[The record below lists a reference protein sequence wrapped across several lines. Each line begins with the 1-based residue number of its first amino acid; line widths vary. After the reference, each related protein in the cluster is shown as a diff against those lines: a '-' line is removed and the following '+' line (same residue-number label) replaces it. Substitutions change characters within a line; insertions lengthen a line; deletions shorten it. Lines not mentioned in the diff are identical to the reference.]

1 MNSIHECQFTECECE
16 WEWAFSRYFRTE
28 CECEC
33 ELKNFKTTHSSH
45 QFSQNL
51 SKTSF
56 ILCLF
61 LRAEITLNE
70 STYSAETFTANR
82 IASQIS

>member
-1 MNSIHECQFTECECE
+1 MNSIHECQFTECEFE

-33 ELKNFKTTHSSH
+33 ELKISKTTHSPH

-51 SKTSF
+51 
-56 ILCLF
+56 
-61 LRAEITLNE
+61 
-70 STYSAETFTANR
+70 
-82 IASQIS
+82 

>member
-28 CECEC
+28 CE
-33 ELKNFKTTHSSH
+33 LKISKTTHSPH

-56 ILCLF
+56 IPSLF
-61 LRAEITLNE
+61 YIQDYN
-70 STYSAETFTANR
+70 YYFNYYFPNK
-82 IASQIS
+82 QY

>member
-33 ELKNFKTTHSSH
+33 ELKISKTTHSSH

-51 SKTSF
+51 SKKNLF
-56 ILCLF
+56 IVFFIFNIIIKKLLP
-61 LRAEITLNE
+61 
-70 STYSAETFTANR
+70 S
-82 IASQIS
+82 

>member
-16 WEWAFSRYFRTE
+16 WEWAFIRYFRTE

-33 ELKNFKTTHSSH
+33 EWKISKTTHSP
-45 QFSQNL
+45 QQLSQNL

-56 ILCLF
+56 IHSLF
-61 LRAEITLNE
+61 YIKILLQKIATSIITFLINN
-70 STYSAETFTANR
+70 TNY
-82 IASQIS
+82 I